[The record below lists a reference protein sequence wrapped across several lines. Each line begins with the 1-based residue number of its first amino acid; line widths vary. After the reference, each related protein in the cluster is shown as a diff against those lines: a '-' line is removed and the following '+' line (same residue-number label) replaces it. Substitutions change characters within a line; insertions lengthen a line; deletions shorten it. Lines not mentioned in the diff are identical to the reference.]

1 MLSIKLHDELPAG
14 AAVVVLGDHLLGSWE
29 QSKAVM
35 LRRQADSPSVWRLC
49 FMLPLSVSSFQ
60 FQYGLLCDGKLV
72 LESGGWRSVV
82 DGDQGAR
89 SDAEGGPGVQL
100 PVPGSGR
107 VVRGF
112 PGFTSNKD
120 SLFDCAEQYFT
131 TGAGAA
137 RRGYWQGA
145 TPSPRLQP
153 AKPTHV
159 PPPLFIG
166 QQPPA
171 AGEAAQADGRA
182 HPRSPEAHAHAPAA
196 AAAPLLRAVASFQD
210 LVLVAGGDDL
220 SLVSPG
226 GGGYDDRAV
235 SPARTDGSSPGE
247 AAPMAPGMQEGTAAG
262 VTDAVPDQESL
273 RLGVRAP
280 QRVESALDE
289 EPCAT
294 PDAARAAAAA
304 AVSNTQSMFALGRPG
319 ERSARTGS
327 RLGPSAGVQ
336 QQHSAKS
343 PPFHLEMQ
351 SSVPDGVLDA
361 SAVNFVL
368 TPRAAGGKAADATD
382 RRRLAIVLVGLPARG
397 KSFTAH
403 KLARYLTWL
412 GFPTKHFNV
421 GKYRRDFVGSKCD
434 AEFFDPANERAV
446 ASRNAVARLA
456 MEDMLGWMERGGHC
470 GIFDAT
476 NSTRERRAMISDLAR
491 GRCKLVFLEVVCTD
505 AALIRRN
512 VMEKVTSSPDY
523 AGTDPEAGLADFM
536 NRMGEYEKVYVPLAD
551 AAGAPTEATTSFIR
565 VVDMASGAGSMT
577 VNRIQGYLA
586 GRIVYFLLN
595 TQLAFRPV
603 YLCRHGQ
610 SEDNQAGRIGGDSAL
625 APAGRDFSLQ
635 LRRFIDSLPQEQR
648 PSAVWTST
656 LRRTVQTARPLAALP
671 QVQWRALD
679 EIDAGMCEGLTY
691 DQVMASMP
699 EEFAA
704 RQKDK
709 LRYRYPRGESY
720 LDVIQRLEP
729 AIIEIERQRNPVL
742 IIAHQAVLR
751 CLYGYFMSRAV
762 EDVPHLPMPLHTV
775 IQLTPSSYGVQEQW
789 HTLMQD
795 PAST

>member
-1 MLSIKLHDELPAG
+1 MLSIKLHDALPADG
-14 AAVVVLGDHLLGSWE
+14 ASVVVLGDHILGGWE
-29 QSKAVM
+29 PSKAVA
-35 LRRQADSPSVWRLC
+35 LRQQADSPSVWRLC
-49 FMLPLSVSSFQ
+49 FFLPLSVSSFQ
-60 FQYGLLCDGKLV
+60 FQYGLLSDGQLI
-72 LESGGWRSVV
+72 LESGGRRSVV

-89 SDAEGGPGVQL
+89 SDEEGGPGVQL
-100 PVPGSGR
+100 PIPGGR
-107 VVRGF
+107 VLRGF
-112 PGFTSNKD
+112 PGFTSNRA

-131 TGAGAA
+131 TGAG
-137 RRGYWQGA
+137 RRGYWQGT

-166 QQPPA
+166 QQPPT
-171 AGEAAQADGRA
+171 AGEADEAAQHRGQDGDA
-182 HPRSPEAHAHAPAA
+182 PPTAPAA
-196 AAAPLLRAVASFQD
+196 GAAPLLRAVASFQD
-210 LVLVAGGDDL
+210 LVLVAGGDDPG
-220 SLVSPG
+220 LVSPG
-226 GGGYDDRAV
+226 GGYDDDRAM
-235 SPARTDGSSPGE
+235 SPARSSPGD
-247 AAPMAPGMQEGTAAG
+247 AAPMAVEVEGLGAAAG
-262 VTDAVPDQESL
+262 VTSAVPDQEST
-273 RLGVRAP
+273 RLGLRA
-280 QRVESALDE
+280 RVDSESALDGE
-289 EPCAT
+289 RCAT

-304 AVSNTQSMFALGRPG
+304 NTHNMFALGRPG
-319 ERSARTGS
+319 ERSARQGS
-327 RLGPSAGVQ
+327 RLGPTVAGQGGRSATW
-336 QQHSAKS
+336 HR
-343 PPFHLEMQ
+343 EMQ

-368 TPRAAGGKAADATD
+368 TPRAAQGQGGALADATD

-412 GFPTKHFNV
+412 GFPTKHYNV

-434 AEFFDPANERAV
+434 SEFFDPANERAV
-446 ASRNAVARLA
+446 ASRTAVAKLA
-456 MEDMLGWMERGGHC
+456 FEDMLTWMEKGGHC

-476 NSTRERRAMISDLAR
+476 NSTPERRAMISDLAR

-512 VMEKVTSSPDY
+512 VMEKVTASPDY
-523 AGTDPEAGLADFM
+523 AGTDPEAALADFM
-536 NRMGEYEKVYVPLAD
+536 NRMSEYAKAYVPLAD
-551 AAGAPTEATTSFIR
+551 AQGAPTEATCSFIR
-565 VVDMASGAGSMT
+565 VVDMASGAGSMQ

-635 LRRFIDSLPQEQR
+635 LRRFIDSLAPEQR

-679 EIDAGMCEGLTY
+679 EIDAGACEGLTY
-691 DQVMASMP
+691 EQVMERMP
-699 EEFAA
+699 DEFNA
-704 RQKDK
+704 RQQDK

-742 IIAHQAVLR
+742 IVAHQAVLR

-762 EDVPHLPMPLHTV
+762 EEVPHLPMPLHTV

-789 HTLMQD
+789 HTLEPD